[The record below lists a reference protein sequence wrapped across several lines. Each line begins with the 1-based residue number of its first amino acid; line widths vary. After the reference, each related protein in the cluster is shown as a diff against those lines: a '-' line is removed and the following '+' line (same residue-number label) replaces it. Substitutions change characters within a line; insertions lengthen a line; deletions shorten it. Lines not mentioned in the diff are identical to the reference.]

1 MDMSSRLDGKDIE
14 ILSILLNSAATP
26 KAEIARRVGLAAS
39 AVSER
44 IRRLEEAGIVKGYE
58 ARLDGHA
65 LRIPLLAFVFVTELK
80 PTNGV
85 DIGPAL
91 ARVTGVEEVHK
102 IAGEDCFL
110 VKIRAEGTAELG
122 VVLDTEINA
131 IPTVARVRTTIVLR
145 SIFEGPPLSG
155 MPVLSGGVDK
165 RDLSKIRSQL

>member
-1 MDMSSRLDGKDIE
+1 MSSRFDGKDTE
-14 ILSILLNSAATP
+14 ILSILLNAAATP

-44 IRRLEEAGIVKGYE
+44 IRRLEDAGIVRGYE

-80 PTNGV
+80 PTNGF
-85 DIGPAL
+85 DTGDAL
-91 ARVTGVEEVHK
+91 SHVTGVEEVHK

-110 VKIRAEGTAELG
+110 VKIRAEGNGELG
-122 VVLDTEINA
+122 VVLDTEINP

-145 SIFEGPPLSG
+145 SILEGPPLSG
-155 MPVLSGGVDK
+155 MPVLSGGVNKPDAIETGSEK
-165 RDLSKIRSQL
+165 S